1 MSPLVHCLVAVC
13 LLAASAF
20 GAQGPFRLENAY
32 VSLGGEGGGL
42 SELRFD
48 AAGQGRYSPNLLR
61 SGGFDG
67 LFATPECAWER
78 AGDAITVRGLELRRT
93 GDHTV
98 DKHPVADL
106 LEPGHTLGQSF
117 TVAAGQLLEVGIWTP
132 TWWEKD
138 SAATLRLRRDG
149 PEGEVLVSRR
159 LERIAD
165 NGEQVLQVPD
175 AGAGMYYV
183 ELSEPQGKVGWWS
196 TRDDALPNGRA
207 FRDGQP
213 VEGRDRS
220 LRFRTCVPIA
230 PASLQY
236 TLAGPQLRMSLN
248 VQPAAIPFDGALT
261 LNVPWDNT
269 GYDVSAKSVPFFRFF
284 TSNQRYLPAEQ
295 FKRAESPGLSFAACA
310 WMEADGTG
318 QYDLRFSATGLTV
331 RWEMA
336 PDTAS
341 FHVGS
346 RIATQT
352 DGGRQ
357 AQVTLTALPRDDT
370 LPAEWPAFETPDP
383 ALTADL
389 NRLWYERAFSY
400 PGPSGPA
407 AWYEWS
413 ALIRYWFGGPLHD
426 GEASALRGAPITP
439 EGYVHTW
446 GGSAG
451 WPFPDNTK
459 YDTRHFDTNARYIL
473 GCWRHLCWTHDE
485 AFLRSQAD
493 RLRRAM
499 EYQLGTLKG
508 ADGLIVAASKDVTG
522 RHKGIGNNY
531 WDIQPFGHLDAY
543 ANAVYYA
550 SLEAMAQIEEMIA
563 RSPDIKPQT
572 AGRGAAFYR
581 ELAGRAREAYNRTF
595 WDDGAGRYIGCVDI
609 DGKRHDY
616 GFTFVN
622 LEAMHYGLASR
633 QQAARIYE
641 WMEKGITSSGKAD
654 TYTRWVFAP
663 RANTIHNPM
672 WNDAGVNDPNANGVE
687 PWWMFGWRGT
697 PFDDQCQ
704 DGGAIL
710 YTSFFDL
717 MARSALVSPDNA
729 WQRWTEI
736 LGRYREPD
744 RLCGGPPL
752 YRGENP
758 QQANPGSTGTD
769 IPFPESGLVP
779 CWFLYGVAGVQAN
792 VDGLTIAPRLPAALP
807 WLEIRNV
814 QYRNLT
820 FDVRVTNRQVTLTG
834 RQPGQEFV
842 WQRELPPDGEVVF
855 SEPPA
860 PLGAFPERAAVAST
874 WAARWI
880 WAPGDA
886 EKQTRAWLR
895 THLKLDAAP
904 DRAPLLCSADNGFTL
919 YVNGHKALEGSGWET
934 PIAADIARLLRAGDN
949 VIAVEARNEGGP
961 GGVLLQAAVSVGKE
975 TVTLASGPS
984 WRVTIEEPAGWLEP
998 GFDDSA
1004 WAPAVDLGAPPVGP
1018 WGDIGSPPGV
1028 AGR

>member
-1 MSPLVHCLVAVC
+1 MLSPLHCCAALC
-13 LLAASAF
+13 LLGACVF
-20 GAQGPFRLENAY
+20 GAQGPFHLENGY
-32 VSLGGEGGGL
+32 VSLAGEGSAL

-48 AAGQGRYSPNLLR
+48 ASGQGRYSPNLLGT
-61 SGGFDG
+61 GGFEG
-67 LFATPECAWER
+67 LRAGADWAWEGG
-78 AGDAITVRGLELRRT
+78 GDQVTIRGLELGRT
-93 GDHTV
+93 SDRLV
-98 DKHPVADL
+98 EKHPVAEL

-117 TVAAGQLLEVGIWTP
+117 TVAAGQLLEVGIRTP

-138 SAATLRLRRDG
+138 SAATMTLRKGG
-149 PEGEVLVSRR
+149 PTGQVLVSRR
-159 LERIAD
+159 LEKIVD
-165 NGEQVLQVPD
+165 NGEQVLQVPE
-175 AGAGMYYV
+175 AGAGVYYV
-183 ELSEPQGKVGWWS
+183 ELSEPKGKVGWWS
-196 TRDDALPNGRA
+196 TRDDALPDGEA
-207 FRDGQP
+207 VRDGQA

-220 LRFRTCVPIA
+220 LRLRTWVPVA

-236 TLAGPQLRMSLN
+236 ALSGAQVGMILTVRPTS
-248 VQPAAIPFDGALT
+248 VPFDSTFHLK
-261 LNVPWDNT
+261 VPWDNT
-269 GYDVSAKSVPFFRFF
+269 GYDVSARSVPFFRFF

-295 FKRAESPGLSFAACA
+295 FKRAKSPGVSFGPCA
-310 WMEADGTG
+310 WMEGDGTG
-318 QYDLRFSATGLTV
+318 AYDLRFSASGLTV
-331 RWEMA
+331 RWDMTA
-336 PDTAS
+336 DTAT
-341 FHVGS
+341 FHLGS
-346 RIATQT
+346 RAAGQA
-352 DGGRQ
+352 DGTRQ
-357 AQVTLTALPRDDT
+357 VQVTLTALPRDDA
-370 LPAEWPAFETPDP
+370 LPADWPAFETPDP

-389 NRLWYERAFSY
+389 NRMWYERAFSY
-400 PGPSGPA
+400 PAPSGPA

-426 GEASALRGAPITP
+426 GEVSALRGAAITP

-446 GGSAG
+446 GAAAG

-459 YDTRHFDTNARYIL
+459 YDTRHFDTNARFL
-473 GCWRHLCWTHDE
+473 LACWRHLCWTHDE
-485 AFLRSQAD
+485 TFLRSQAD

-499 EYQLGTLKG
+499 EYQLGVLRG
-508 ADGLIVAASKDVTG
+508 ADGLIVTASKDVTG
-522 RHKGIGNNY
+522 RHKAIGDNY
-531 WDIQPFGHLDAY
+531 WDILPFGHLDAY
-543 ANAVYYA
+543 ANVVYYA

-563 RSPDIKPQT
+563 RTPDLRPETPGRSP
-572 AGRGAAFYR
+572 AYYR
-581 ELAGRAREAYNRTF
+581 ELAGKVREAYNRTF
-595 WDDGAGRYIGCVDI
+595 WDDAAGRYIGCVDI

-633 QQAARIYE
+633 EQAARIYE

-717 MARSALVSPDNA
+717 MARTALVSPDSA

-779 CWFLYGVAGVQAN
+779 CWFLYGLAGVQPNA
-792 VDGLTIAPRLPAALP
+792 DGLTVAPRLPGALP

-820 FDVRVTNRQVTLTG
+820 FDIRVTNRQVTLTG
-834 RQPGQEFV
+834 RRPGQEFV
-842 WQRELPPDGEVVF
+842 WRRDVPAGGKVVF

-860 PLGAFPERAAVAST
+860 PLTAFPERGAVTSP
-874 WAARWI
+874 WVARWI

-904 DRAPLLCSADNGFTL
+904 GRALLGCAVDNGFTL
-919 YVNGHKALEGSGWET
+919 YVNGRKVLEGSGWET
-934 PIAADIARLLRAGDN
+934 PFVVDIARFLRAGEN
-949 VIAVEARNEGGP
+949 TIAVEARNEGGP
-961 GGVLLQAAVSVGKE
+961 AGVLLQAEVECAGRVL
-975 TVTLASGPS
+975 TLATGPS
-984 WRVTIEEPAGWLEP
+984 WRVTTQEPAGWLEA
-998 GFDDSA
+998 GFDDSD

-1018 WGDIGSPPGV
+1018 WGDVGSPPG
-1028 AGR
+1028 AMER